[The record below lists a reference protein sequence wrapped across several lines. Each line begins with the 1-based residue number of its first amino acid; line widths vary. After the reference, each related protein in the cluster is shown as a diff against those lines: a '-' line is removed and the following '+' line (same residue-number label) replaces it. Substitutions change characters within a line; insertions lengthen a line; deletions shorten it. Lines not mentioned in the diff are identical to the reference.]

1 MSVRPSNN
9 QRIYYQGT
17 KGAQVKAKLD
27 ESTCR
32 FGTGVLLKHSQA
44 LQQEIEGVRL
54 GQDIEYIHR
63 MRVASRRLRS
73 ALPIFAGCF
82 SARKIS
88 AWTREVKQIT
98 VALGN
103 ARDTDVQ
110 IDLVKQIL
118 ASLPSANMQNGVRRL
133 LLRFSQQRMKLQSKV
148 LLAVDELTGSGIL
161 ADMTNQFNESLAHFP
176 ESLPNTGSLYQ
187 LGFDTLNLH
196 LDEFLAYEK
205 YIYAPER
212 VAELHAM
219 RIASK
224 RLRYEMEIFA
234 PLYPEELKSYMQAI
248 RKAQETLGN
257 VHDCDV
263 WALTLPQF
271 MEKERRRSLKFYGS
285 PQPYNRLI
293 RGIQYFQQNRE
304 TARKDQYEMFLD
316 DWQKWKTLGFWEEF
330 RNVIRRP
337 LSMVDRVFP
346 VSGFPNTPEAQVQ
359 P

>member
-1 MSVRPSNN
+1 
-9 QRIYYQGT
+9 
-17 KGAQVKAKLD
+17 VKAKLD

-32 FGTGVLLKHSQA
+32 FGTGVLLKHTQA

-82 SARKIS
+82 SVRKIS
-88 AWTREVKQIT
+88 TWTKEVKQIT
-98 VALGN
+98 RALGI

-118 ASLPSANMQNGVRRL
+118 ASLPAANMQNGVRRL
-133 LLRFSQQRMKLQSKV
+133 LLRLSQQRVKLQSKV
-148 LLAVDELTGSGIL
+148 LLAVDEMTGSGIL
-161 ADMTNQFNESLAHFP
+161 ADMTSQFNEALARFP

-187 LGFDTLNLH
+187 LGFDSLNLH
-196 LDEFLAYEK
+196 MGEFLAYEQ
-205 YIYAPER
+205 YIYSPER
-212 VAELHAM
+212 ITELHAM

-234 PLYPEELKSYMQAI
+234 PLYPEELKSYLQAV

-263 WALTLPQF
+263 WAVTLPQF

-293 RGIQYFQQNRE
+293 QGIQYFQQNRV
-304 TARKDQYEMFLD
+304 TARKEQYEMFLD
-316 DWQKWKTLGFWEEF
+316 DWQKWKNLGLWEKF
-330 RNVIRRP
+330 RRVIQRP
-337 LSMVDRVFP
+337 LSMVDRVYP
-346 VSGFPNTPEAQVQ
+346 ASGFPNTPEAQVQ

>member
-1 MSVRPSNN
+1 M
-9 QRIYYQGT
+9 
-17 KGAQVKAKLD
+17 KANLD

-32 FGTGVLLKHSQA
+32 FGTGVLLKHTQA

-82 SARKIS
+82 SVRKIS
-88 AWTREVKQIT
+88 VWTKEVKQIT
-98 VALGN
+98 RALGI

-110 IDLVKQIL
+110 IDLLKQIL
-118 ASLPSANMQNGVRRL
+118 TSLPAANMQNGVRRL
-133 LLRFSQQRMKLQSKV
+133 LLRLSQQRMKLQSKV

-161 ADMTNQFNESLAHFP
+161 ADMTNQFNESLAQFP
-176 ESLPNTGSLYQ
+176 EALPNTGSLYQ
-187 LGFDTLNLH
+187 LGFDSLNLR
-196 LDEFLAYEK
+196 LDEFLAYEQS
-205 YIYAPER
+205 IYSPER
-212 VAELHAM
+212 ITELHAM

-263 WALTLPQF
+263 WAITLPQF

-285 PQPYNRLI
+285 QQPYNRLI
-293 RGIQYFQQNRE
+293 HGFQYFQQNRE
-304 TARKDQYEMFLD
+304 KARKDQYEMFLE
-316 DWQKWKTLGFWEEF
+316 DWQKWKTLGLWEEF
-330 RNVIRRP
+330 TSVIRRP
-337 LSMVDRVFP
+337 LSMVDRVYP
-346 VSGFPNTPEAQVQ
+346 ASGFPDTPEAQVQ